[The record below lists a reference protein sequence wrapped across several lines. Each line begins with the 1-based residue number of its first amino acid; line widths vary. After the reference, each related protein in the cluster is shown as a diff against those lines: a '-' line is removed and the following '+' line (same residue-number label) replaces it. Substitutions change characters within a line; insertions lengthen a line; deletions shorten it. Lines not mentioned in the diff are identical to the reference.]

1 MGMMSLFVL
10 ILISS
15 SFANS
20 KIEKNSKFDSS
31 FLESSSKFRLRNHL
45 SKAFVDEF
53 ISELGFNNANQNQED
68 EDELREENSGLFD
81 SEQNE
86 RQMLN
91 RNFDKLRETDE
102 SEKFNNQENFLEM
115 NEGNRNELQTES
127 YEGNQMNMESEGR
140 NELQTKSYEGNQTN
154 MESEGRNELQT
165 ESYEG
170 NQMNMESEGRNDM
183 NMKSEGRNKMK
194 IKSKSE
200 GFKSSIR
207 N

>member
-1 MGMMSLFVL
+1 MG
-10 ILISS
+10 
-15 SFANS
+15 
-20 KIEKNSKFDSS
+20 
-31 FLESSSKFRLRNHL
+31 
-45 SKAFVDEF
+45 
-53 ISELGFNNANQNQED
+53 GFNNANQNQED

-140 NELQTKSYEGNQTN
+140 NELQT
-154 MESEGRNELQT
+154 

-170 NQMNMESEGRNDM
+170 NQMNME
-183 NMKSEGRNKMK
+183 SEGRNKMK

-207 N
+207 NLAKEKAKYE